1 MPTLVNRYVVTG
13 GSNGD
18 GSFASPWSTM
28 DNARAGLEAAYPSG
42 LVAADV
48 QVDLYVSG
56 ATQDTAPTTSTGVN
70 WSIVTDATRYLRI
83 LASSGHRAHLQFDT
97 GIYRLVQTNGFR
109 PCMTV
114 ATQKLIVDGLQ
125 FRNTGNRANNPRC
138 ISVTG
143 TNGRE
148 TYIYNCYGDFSAVD
162 AAGTDAVVFQLTL
175 STTHKLVL
183 RNCVGRGGYYGMRRN
198 GAASGAVTIVDN
210 CTFYGNT
217 VGMNIVRGTGTT
229 FTARNNLCAAN
240 TTDFTTSSSGG
251 TLTTGGNRSSDATSP
266 DAAGQS
272 QTFTFV
278 DAAGGDLHLASGDVG
293 ARGAGTDLS
302 ADADNPFTDDQE
314 GDARSAPWDSG
325 ADQYLSGGGGVSGS
339 GSMALAGLSMLGTGA
354 VGTVFPYLFRR
365 RR

>member
-1 MPTLVNRYVVTG
+1 MATLVEKYVVTG
-13 GSNGD
+13 GANGNGD
-18 GSFASPWSTM
+18 LATPWSTM
-28 DNARAGLEAAYPSG
+28 DNARAGLEALYPSG
-42 LVAADV
+42 LPTADV

-56 ATQDTAPTTSTGVN
+56 ATQDTAPTSSTGVN
-70 WSIVTDATRYLRI
+70 WSIITDATRYIRI
-83 LASSGHRAHLQFDT
+83 IANTGQRAHMQFDT

-114 ATQKLIVDGLQ
+114 ATQKLIVNGLQ
-125 FRNTGNRANNPRC
+125 FRNTGSRANNPRC

-143 TNGRE
+143 TTGRE
-148 TYIYNCYGDFSAVD
+148 TYIYNCYGDFTAVD

-175 STTHKLVL
+175 ATTHKLVI

-198 GAASGAVTIVDN
+198 GVASGAVTIVDN

-217 VGMNIVRGTGTT
+217 VGMNIVRGVGTT
-229 FTARNNLCAAN
+229 FTARNNVCAAN

-251 TLTTGGNRSSDATSP
+251 TLVTSGNRSSDATSP

-278 DAAGGDLHLASGDVG
+278 DAAGGDLHLAAGDVG
-293 ARGAGTDLS
+293 AQGAGTDLS
-302 ADADNPFTDDQE
+302 ADADNPFSDDQE

-325 ADQYLSGGGGVSGS
+325 ADQYVAAGPTYYDLNGVVLTGPYSAGGGGGRP
-339 GSMALAGLSMLGTGA
+339 GFGGGL
-354 VGTVFPYLFRR
+354 FE
-365 RR
+365 